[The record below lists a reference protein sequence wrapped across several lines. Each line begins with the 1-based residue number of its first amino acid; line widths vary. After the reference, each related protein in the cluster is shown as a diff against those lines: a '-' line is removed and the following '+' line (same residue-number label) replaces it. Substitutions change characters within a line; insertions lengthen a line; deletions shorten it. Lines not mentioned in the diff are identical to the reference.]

1 MGDVTICNFFSKAS
15 QIIIKF
21 DDVIMFLGQK
31 KKIVIKVN
39 GPTINDY
46 CNRKFKHQRTVN
58 KGASL
63 DNYDQYMAYAVR
75 VY

>member
-1 MGDVTICNFFSKAS
+1 
-15 QIIIKF
+15 
-21 DDVIMFLGQK
+21 MFLGQK

-63 DNYDQYMAYAVR
+63 DNYDEYMAYAVR